1 MIDSGELSMRME
13 MPGLLAV
20 KQNAIVK
27 LEIWDGE
34 GEPLEVPKVLITI
47 EPPGGGKPVGFEAK
61 LKKRGVYE
69 FARAFATAGRNVVR
83 VFPEST
89 DATFEVDLDVVD
101 GG

>member
-13 MPGLLAV
+13 MPGVLAV
-20 KQNAIVK
+20 KQSATVK

-34 GEPLEVPKVLITI
+34 GEPLAVPKVLITI
-47 EPPGGGKPVGFEAK
+47 EPPGGGKLVGFEAK
-61 LKKRGVYE
+61 LKNRGVYE
-69 FARAFATAGRNVVR
+69 FVQAFATAGRNVVR

-89 DATFEVDLDVVD
+89 DATFEVDLDVVA